1 MRGGE
6 AVVRGGEA
14 VVRGGEAVVRGGE
27 AVVRGGEALGW
38 RACQQ
43 GRAGPRADV
52 ADRRSSP
59 LCARHLLC
67 QGGCRSSAYARR
79 SPCPAPFARRAAR
92 LWLLVAESAATP
104 PPRWLAP
111 ALAEQVPRLLVP
123 LRGAKVVAA
132 HGVSAAEKRA
142 MALVK
147 LSASCASRRAK
158 ARSCRSSVAVAGSSS
173 APRAAATGVSAFLCH
188 LIEAFRVDTEGARR
202 GLGRAA
208 FTGQGQGLG
217 PEGGL
222 LAPTCNRGELSFRT
236 KKR

>member
-1 MRGGE
+1 M
-6 AVVRGGEA
+6 
-14 VVRGGEAVVRGGE
+14 
-27 AVVRGGEALGW
+27 RGGEALGW

-104 PPRWLAP
+104 HPRWLAP

-132 HGVSAAEKRA
+132 HGVSAAEKRAMALVKKRA

-202 GLGRAA
+202 GLG
-208 FTGQGQGLG
+208 
-217 PEGGL
+217 
-222 LAPTCNRGELSFRT
+222 
-236 KKR
+236 